1 GQDHRSARC
10 DVAGFTVLFRSN
22 AEDVFRRPVLD
33 EFLPRGGIQNLNLSF
48 PDRPRQ
54 HLPGVRKPY
63 DRSMVELVHT
73 VRSGELGKLD
83 ANGLMLMLL
92 RVATNA
98 LDPGIVLA
106 YFLSPHPYH
115 RVWHAVR
122 PT

>member
-1 GQDHRSARC
+1 
-10 DVAGFTVLFRSN
+10 LFRPD
-22 AEDVFRRPVLD
+22 AEDFLRRPMLD

-48 PDRPRQ
+48 PNRPRQ
-54 HLPGVRKPY
+54 HAPGVRKPH

-73 VRSGELGKLD
+73 VRSRELGKLN

-92 RVATNA
+92 RVATDP

-106 YFLSPHPYH
+106 HFLGPHLYH
-115 RVWHAVR
+115 GVWHAVR